1 MKELNGKR
9 VGTLL
14 MLLLLVAGLL
24 LVSCSSES
32 EEPESVEPEPTTAP
46 AEPADPDAVTDVVWE
61 WVSVADQPA
70 RETTEV
76 PNPENYTLILR
87 EDGTFSG
94 KADCNQI
101 SGSYTNDSGYS
112 FNLGPSTM
120 AACRPDSMDQQYLEL
135 LGSVVAGGPDGIGGF
150 ALETAG
156 GQFRMKFRNG
166 GAAPAQ

>member
-1 MKELNGKR
+1 MNELNGKR

-24 LVSCSSES
+24 LVGCSSES
-32 EEPESVEPEPTTAP
+32 EESESEPDTP

-61 WVSVADQPA
+61 WVSVADQVA

-94 KADCNQI
+94 TADCNQI
-101 SGSYTNDSGYS
+101 SGTYTNDSGYS
-112 FNLGPSTM
+112 FTVGPSTM
-120 AACRPDSMDQQYLEL
+120 AACAPDSMDQQYIQL
-135 LGSVVAGGPDGIGGF
+135 LNNIAAGGPDGIGGF

-156 GQFRMKFRNG
+156 GAERMKFRNG
-166 GAAPAQ
+166 GVAPAQ